1 MFTGLV
7 ETVGVLRQR
16 GGGKFFVM
24 PGKKWNDLAYGESIA
39 VNGCCLTLE
48 KVLPSGELVFHT
60 LEESL
65 RRTNLGQLPVG
76 AKLNLE
82 RAMCANARMG
92 GHIVQGHVD
101 TASEVVE
108 LKRLP
113 DGDVELLVAL
123 PESDRALVVE
133 KGSVALDG
141 VSLTVVEAE
150 DDFFGVRL
158 IPVTLAETALAS
170 RKPCSLINVE
180 YDIIGRYVIRQLE
193 VAGKKGGSS
202 ASNITMDTLHE
213 AGFF

>member
-7 ETVGVLRQR
+7 ESVGTLRQR
-16 GGGKFFVM
+16 SGSKVIIA
-24 PGKKWNDLAYGESIA
+24 PGRKWDDLVYGESIA

-48 KVLPSGELVFHT
+48 QNLPNGELVFHT
-60 LEESL
+60 LEETL
-65 RRTNLGQLPVG
+65 RRTNLGKIPIGSKV
-76 AKLNLE
+76 NLE
-82 RAMCANARMG
+82 RAMCAGARLG

-101 TASEVVE
+101 CCSNVLE
-108 LKRLP
+108 LKHLP

-123 PESDRALVVE
+123 DEKDFPLVVE

-150 DDFFGVRL
+150 KDFFGVRL

-170 RKPCSLINVE
+170 RHAGSLINVE
-180 YDIIGRYVIRQLE
+180 FDIIGRYVIRQLE
-193 VAGKKGGSS
+193 FAAMEKKRSG
-202 ASNITMDTLHE
+202 ITMETLRD

>member
-7 ETVGVLRQR
+7 ESVGTLRQR
-16 GGGKFFVM
+16 SGSKVVIA
-24 PGKKWNDLAYGESIA
+24 PGRKWDDLVYGESIA

-48 KVLPSGELVFHT
+48 QNLPNGDLVFHT
-60 LEESL
+60 LEETL
-65 RRTNLGQLPVG
+65 RRTNLGKIPVG
-76 AKLNLE
+76 SKVNLE
-82 RAMCANARMG
+82 RAMCAGARLG

-101 TASEVVE
+101 CCSNVLE
-108 LKRLP
+108 LKHLP

-123 PESDRALVVE
+123 DEKDFPLVVE

-150 DDFFGVRL
+150 KDFFGVRL

-170 RKPCSLINVE
+170 RHAGSLINVE
-180 YDIIGRYVIRQLE
+180 FDIIGRYVIRQLE
-193 VAGKKGGSS
+193 FAAMEKKRSG
-202 ASNITMDTLHE
+202 ITMETLRD

>member
-7 ETVGVLRQR
+7 ESVGTLRQR
-16 GGGKFFVM
+16 SGNKLVIA
-24 PGKKWNDLAYGESIA
+24 PGKKWDDLVYGESIA

-48 KVLPSGELVFHT
+48 QNLPNGELVFHT
-60 LEESL
+60 LEETL
-65 RRTNLGQLPVG
+65 RRTNLGKLPVG
-76 AKLNLE
+76 TKVNLE
-82 RAMCANARMG
+82 RAMCAGARLG

-101 TASEVVE
+101 CCSQVLE
-108 LKRLP
+108 LKHLP

-123 PESDRALVVE
+123 EENDFPLVVE

-150 DDFFGVRL
+150 KDYFGVRL

-170 RKPCSLINVE
+170 RRAGSLINVE
-180 YDIIGRYVIRQLE
+180 FDIIGRYVIRQME
-193 VAGKKGGSS
+193 FAAMAKKSS
-202 ASNITMDTLHE
+202 GITMDTLRE

>member
-7 ETVGVLRQR
+7 ESVGTLRQR
-16 GGGKFFVM
+16 SGSKVVIA
-24 PGKKWNDLAYGESIA
+24 PGRKWDDLVYGESIA

-48 KVLPSGELVFHT
+48 QSLPNGELIFHT
-60 LEESL
+60 LEETL
-65 RRTNLGQLPVG
+65 RRTNLGKIPVG
-76 AKLNLE
+76 SKVNLE
-82 RAMCANARMG
+82 RAMCAGARLG

-101 TASEVVE
+101 CCSNVLE
-108 LKRLP
+108 LKHLP

-123 PESDRALVVE
+123 DEKDFPLVVE

-150 DDFFGVRL
+150 KDFFGVRL

-170 RKPCSLINVE
+170 RHAGSLINVE
-180 YDIIGRYVIRQLE
+180 FDIIGRYVIRQLE
-193 VAGKKGGSS
+193 FAAMEKKRSG
-202 ASNITMDTLHE
+202 ITMETLRD

>member
-1 MFTGLV
+1 MFTGLI
-7 ETVGVLRQR
+7 EAVGTLRQR
-16 GGGKFFVM
+16 GNGKLTVS
-24 PGKKWNDLAYGESIA
+24 PGKKWDDLLYGESIA

-48 KVLPSGELVFHT
+48 QISASGELCFHT

-65 RRTNLGQLPVG
+65 RRTNLGKLPLGSKV
-76 AKLNLE
+76 NLE

-101 TASEVVE
+101 RASEVLE

-113 DGDVELLVAL
+113 DGDVELLVAMP
-123 PESDRALVVE
+123 PEDAALVVK

-150 DDFFGVRL
+150 KDFFGVRL
-158 IPVTLAETALAS
+158 IPVTLAETALAARS
-170 RKPCSLINVE
+170 KGALINVE
-180 YDIIGRYVIRQLE
+180 YDIIGRDVIRQLE
-193 VAGKKGGSS
+193 VADNSRRTGGG
-202 ASNITMDTLHE
+202 ITMDTLRD

>member
-7 ETVGVLRQR
+7 ESVGTLRQR
-16 GGGKFFVM
+16 SGSKVVIA
-24 PGKKWNDLAYGESIA
+24 PGRKWDDLVYGESIA

-48 KVLPSGELVFHT
+48 QSLPNGELIFHT
-60 LEESL
+60 LEETL
-65 RRTNLGQLPVG
+65 RRTNLGKIPVG
-76 AKLNLE
+76 SKVNLE
-82 RAMCANARMG
+82 RAMCAGARLG

-101 TASEVVE
+101 CCSNVLE
-108 LKRLP
+108 LKHLP

-123 PESDRALVVE
+123 DEKDFPLVVE

-150 DDFFGVRL
+150 KDFFGVRL

-170 RKPCSLINVE
+170 RHAGSLINVE
-180 YDIIGRYVIRQLE
+180 FDIIGRYVIRQLE
-193 VAGKKGGSS
+193 FAAMEKKRSD
-202 ASNITMDTLHE
+202 ITMDTLRD

>member
-7 ETVGVLRQR
+7 ESVGTLRQR
-16 GGGKFFVM
+16 SGSKVVIA
-24 PGKKWNDLAYGESIA
+24 PGRKWDDLVYGESIA

-48 KVLPSGELVFHT
+48 QNLPNGELVFHT
-60 LEESL
+60 LEETL
-65 RRTNLGQLPVG
+65 RRTNLGKIPVG
-76 AKLNLE
+76 SKVNLE
-82 RAMCANARMG
+82 RAMCAGARLG

-101 TASEVVE
+101 CCSNVLE
-108 LKRLP
+108 LKHLP

-123 PESDRALVVE
+123 DEKDFPLVVE

-150 DDFFGVRL
+150 KDFFGVRL

-170 RKPCSLINVE
+170 RHAGSLINVE
-180 YDIIGRYVIRQLE
+180 FDIIGRYVIRQLE
-193 VAGKKGGSS
+193 FAAMEKKRSG
-202 ASNITMDTLHE
+202 ITMETLRD